1 MQNIQ
6 DKEFD
11 QLFRDRFEG
20 AETEPSANLWE
31 NIETQL
37 GNKPKRVFP
46 VYWIAAA
53 LCAAVVAVGLLF
65 RQSEKPQGITSVA
78 QTAVSEHRSANG
90 RITAKEK
97 PLAVIDPVV
106 RVSGSLSA
114 DAARP
119 SSERVKPASARKLLA
134 YTKVSAGESVSG
146 KAAANVQASETKK
159 DLTAMQPL
167 MLIAHPENRTVSVK
181 QKKEQ
186 LPESG
191 KDTPE
196 ELMLASAAAAK
207 DETADDHGTREK
219 HRGIRNI
226 GDLVNY
232 VVNKLDKREEKMLK
246 FETNDDESSLIGI
259 NIGMIRFSR
268 KDKNNN

>member
-20 AETEPSANLWE
+20 AETEPSGNLWG

-46 VYWIAAA
+46 VYWVAAA
-53 LCAAVVAVGLLF
+53 LCGVAVTAGLLF
-65 RQSEKPQGITSVA
+65 RQPEKRQAIA
-78 QTAVSEHRSANG
+78 QTAVSENRPANKHIAD
-90 RITAKEK
+90 RTVVKQKA
-97 PLAVIDPVV
+97 LAVIDPVV
-106 RVSGSLSA
+106 PMSGSSSVATVRLSSA
-114 DAARP
+114 T
-119 SSERVKPASARKLLA
+119 VKPAAEEVRA
-134 YTKVSAGESVSG
+134 SVQTG
-146 KAAANVQASETKK
+146 ETKK